1 MNILRRLLQ
10 RLFPDT
16 APPHQSAPPGAGC
29 EAAARPA
36 SADLAGEPAYAKP
49 EVSPLDTAEPLY
61 CPQPHLPEPPRSS
74 SQLPPTDGPAP
85 TPEAPPFP
93 QFASWAGGDPQPD
106 TKEKAARRKQSSST
120 TRRSTVRVAIGL
132 DFGTSA
138 TKVVLREFNS
148 PAVVFALDSGC
159 KGFDWFAT
167 PSSIRENGDHLW
179 FGSESRNGGPGTLH
193 ENLKVAL
200 LSRRAN
206 GPVTQLPEAEVE
218 FLVAA
223 HLTWSL
229 ARIRRHLDA
238 EYGPDGY
245 RPFLHVAAPMS
256 QTGAADKTH
265 RYDRILNAALESAFS
280 STPPDFSL
288 PASRQ
293 RLESC
298 LRPLLTSCT
307 LPEPGERIFRVSP
320 ETLAPFVSLLQD
332 KNATLGMHVLV
343 DVGAATTEV
352 LVVNLIPRRETGKR
366 FVAYKDS
373 TDWIGGNDFMGQG
386 VQEAQKQL
394 ETHIQTTLREAIIKD
409 FGAAS
414 RSAWRNITLMMSGG
428 GVLRR
433 QVRAVLDSE
442 IWHQRAMGFPARFVR
457 RMHSP
462 TSSDL
467 RTFVPIPRTNFHI
480 LANAHGLSVPWQL
493 WDGWFAP
500 HEVEP
505 LERRPPERYK
515 PLVDWED
522 G

>member
-1 MNILRRLLQ
+1 MSLLKRLLQ
-10 RLFPDT
+10 WLFPGVESS
-16 APPHQSAPPGAGC
+16 PRSAPPDPLPEG
-29 EAAARPA
+29 EAPPTTAPSTEESGQEALPLHSEGMA
-36 SADLAGEPAYAKP
+36 SATQRAQSRES
-49 EVSPLDTAEPLY
+49 ESP
-61 CPQPHLPEPPRSS
+61 S
-74 SQLPPTDGPAP
+74 PPTQPAP
-85 TPEAPPFP
+85 THAQPPATARPTPPQKPLRAGKTAPD
-93 QFASWAGGDPQPD
+93 ATVDTRDPAKGSPP
-106 TKEKAARRKQSSST
+106 RR
-120 TRRSTVRVAIGL
+120 RPTVRVTIGL

-138 TKVVLREFNS
+138 TKVVIREFDS
-148 PAVVFALDSGC
+148 PAVVFALDAGC
-159 KGFDWFAT
+159 KGFEWFAT
-167 PSSIRENGDHLW
+167 PSSIRENDDHLW

-200 LSRRAN
+200 LSKQAN
-206 GPVTQLPEAEVE
+206 GPVSRLPEAEVE

-223 HLTWSL
+223 HLTWCL
-229 ARIRRHLDA
+229 ARIRGHLDA
-238 EYGPDGY
+238 EYGPGSY

-256 QTGAADKTH
+256 QTGAAEKT
-265 RYDRILNAALESAFS
+265 RKYDRILNAALESAFS
-280 STPPDFSL
+280 NNPPDFSL
-288 PASRQ
+288 PANRQ

-332 KNATLGMHVLV
+332 KNATLGMHILV

-373 TDWIGGNDFMGQG
+373 TDWIGGNNFTGPG
-386 VQEAQKQL
+386 VQDAQQRL
-394 ETHIQTTLREAIIKD
+394 EKHIQTTLREAIIKD

-414 RSAWRNITLMMSGG
+414 LSAWRNMTLIMSGG
-428 GVLRR
+428 GVLQRK
-433 QVRAVLDSE
+433 VRAVLDSE
-442 IWHQRAMGFPARFVR
+442 GWHQRAMEFAARFDR

-467 RTFVPIPRTNFHI
+467 RTFHPIPRRNFHI

-493 WDGWFAP
+493 WEGWFAP
-500 HEVEP
+500 DEVEP
-505 LERRPPERYK
+505 LERKPAERYK